1 MAKIEPSQYKA
12 ELGVGEIAARSGVAV
27 STLHFYEAE
36 GLLASRRTSG
46 NQRRYPREVLRRV
59 AVIKTAQRL
68 GIPLATIREALATL
82 PDNRTPT
89 AADWAALSTAWRA
102 ELDDRIA
109 RLTKLRDHLDG
120 CIGCGCLTLGTCPL
134 RNPWDVLS
142 EQGPGARLLEPD
154 AIVKR
159 KRIAHD

>member
-1 MAKIEPSQYKA
+1 MAKIEPGQIKA
-12 ELGVGEIAARSGVAV
+12 ELSVGELAARSGVAV

-36 GLLASRRTSG
+36 GLIASRRTSG

-59 AVIKTAQRL
+59 AVVKAAQRL
-68 GIPLATIREALATL
+68 GIPLSSIRAALETL
-82 PDNRTPT
+82 PDKRTPT

-102 ELDDRIA
+102 ELDERIA
-109 RLTKLRDHLDG
+109 RLTKLRDQLG
-120 CIGCGCLTLGTCPL
+120 SCIGCGCLTLESCPL

-142 EQGPGARLLEPD
+142 KQGSGARLLEPG

-159 KRIAHD
+159 KRPCQ